1 MSRPHDIILHLIA
14 LEVRRRQRYW
24 KEMKK
29 MPRDF
34 SNVAIEQMRT
44 IVEHKKLTPKEKE
57 GILLEIKT
65 FELTTK

>member
-1 MSRPHDIILHLIA
+1 
-14 LEVRRRQRYW
+14 
-24 KEMKK
+24 